1 MKFCTNCK
9 VKVNDANE
17 YCPLCG
23 SYLDRTVT
31 DDAANQKIQQYVSN
45 PPLKVE
51 GRTKNYLKKR
61 MFWFAA
67 IIFIVCAVANFMT
80 TPRGT
85 FWTEGYYWCGYVLFG
100 LFAAYFV
107 TTVSVYRRR
116 RLYSVIGLGCIVAA
130 ITVLGLET
138 TYSLSVAKN
147 LSRVIYSMEFIIP
160 AIAIATII
168 ATDVLV
174 IVDRGKYKYYFISL
188 LGSTAVAIVPQL
200 VVWIAKPDYGAN
212 WWLIFSAFFFG
223 IVNLL
228 VMIVAFWRDFKNE
241 MLRKFSI

>member
-1 MKFCTNCK
+1 
-9 VKVNDANE
+9 
-17 YCPLCG
+17 
-23 SYLDRTVT
+23 
-31 DDAANQKIQQYVSN
+31 
-45 PPLKVE
+45 
-51 GRTKNYLKKR
+51 
-61 MFWFAA
+61 
-67 IIFIVCAVANFMT
+67 
-80 TPRGT
+80 
-85 FWTEGYYWCGYVLFG
+85 
-100 LFAAYFV
+100 
-107 TTVSVYRRR
+107 
-116 RLYSVIGLGCIVAA
+116 
-130 ITVLGLET
+130 
-138 TYSLSVAKN
+138 
-147 LSRVIYSMEFIIP
+147 MEFIIP

-228 VMIVAFWRDFKNE
+228 VMVVAFWRDFKNE